1 MLGASKLSED
11 FVQSLITFVDQRRC
25 TNFFGSNFVN
35 YLTPMT
41 MMRLH
46 RALILIAALARS
58 VFGAGN
64 PYIRAHNQV
73 LSFFPASEAFLP
85 EIIQSNCAGQFANY
99 TNQSL
104 PDGEGHAWAGKLI
117 DCVLPACTQGYQN
130 EFTVSGLLIGLLP
143 AGLSQFGPSMA
154 DLALLATRRPILAFL
169 LAFGT
174 PSPNSGLQGGL
185 INRDLAS
192 YVLAVPTAGFPRW
205 LMRAPWVVRAAIS
218 CVEYL
223 VGMLATGNVVYQVY
237 RLTYKAVSQAT
248 VSIKIPNV
256 PETYILFFWMVV
268 MAPIFG
274 IAYSTLR
281 AGYSIATSKAI
292 ERRSAVVSWVLD
304 EFTPSL
310 YGRLLRLKKRP
321 GEWVY
326 MHVVLG
332 WFGSVL
338 SILHIWLGTVVLGS
352 ILFVTLLDMLTVVEA
367 LVGCAL
373 LSRIVL
379 AFELHGIKQVSS
391 AEFSRYYSVDVEG
404 PREVKRDAEGG
415 AEELE
420 PMRLD

>member
-1 MLGASKLSED
+1 
-11 FVQSLITFVDQRRC
+11 
-25 TNFFGSNFVN
+25 
-35 YLTPMT
+35 
-41 MMRLH
+41 MRLH
-46 RALILIAALARS
+46 GGMILVLVATLVGS

-64 PYIRAHNQV
+64 PYIRAHDQF
-73 LSFFPASEAFLP
+73 LSFFPASEEFLP
-85 EIIQSNCAGQFANY
+85 GIIRSNCAAQFANY

-117 DCVLPACTQGYQN
+117 DCVLPACTQGYQD

-154 DLALLATRRPILAFL
+154 DLALLAARRPMLAFL

-174 PSPNSGLQGGL
+174 PSPNLGLQGGL
-185 INRDLAS
+185 INRDLAFHVS
-192 YVLAVPTAGFPRW
+192 TAPTVGFPGL

-218 CVEYL
+218 CAEYL

-274 IAYSTLR
+274 IAYITLR
-281 AGYSIATSKAI
+281 AGYSIGSSKATQ
-292 ERRSAVVSWVLD
+292 RKSAVVTWVLD

-310 YGRLLRLKKRP
+310 YGRPLRLERRP
-321 GEWVY
+321 GGWVY
-326 MHVVLG
+326 LHVVLG
-332 WFGSVL
+332 WFSSVL
-338 SILHIWLGTVVLGS
+338 SVLHIWLGTVVLGS
-352 ILFVTLLDMLTVVEA
+352 ILFVTLPDMLIVVEA

-379 AFELHGIKQVSS
+379 AFEVHGIKQVSS
-391 AEFSRYYSVDVEG
+391 GDVARYCSVAAETET
-404 PREVKRDAEGG
+404 PREVKGDAGGG

>member
-1 MLGASKLSED
+1 MQLQGT
-11 FVQSLITFVDQRRC
+11 V
-25 TNFFGSNFVN
+25 
-35 YLTPMT
+35 
-41 MMRLH
+41 
-46 RALILIAALARS
+46 ILVAALVGS
-58 VFGAGN
+58 VFAAGN
-64 PYIRAHNQV
+64 PHIRAHNQFP
-73 LSFFPASEAFLP
+73 SFFPASEDFLP
-85 EIIQSNCAGQFANY
+85 GIIQSNCAGQFANY

-117 DCVLPACTQGYQN
+117 DCVLPACTKGYQN

-154 DLALLATRRPILAFL
+154 NLAL
-169 LAFGT
+169 
-174 PSPNSGLQGGL
+174 L

-192 YVLAVPTAGFPRW
+192 YVLTVPTIGFPRW

-248 VSIKIPNV
+248 YTVSIKIPNV
-256 PETYILFFWMVV
+256 LETYILFFWMVV

-281 AGYSIATSKAI
+281 AGYSIASSKATQ
-292 ERRSAVVSWVLD
+292 RKSAVVKWILD

-310 YGRLLRLKKRP
+310 
-321 GEWVY
+321 V
-326 MHVVLG
+326 
-332 WFGSVL
+332 
-338 SILHIWLGTVVLGS
+338 
-352 ILFVTLLDMLTVVEA
+352 D
-367 LVGCAL
+367 
-373 LSRIVL
+373 
-379 AFELHGIKQVSS
+379 
-391 AEFSRYYSVDVEG
+391 AET
-404 PREVKRDAEGG
+404 PMEVKRDAGGG